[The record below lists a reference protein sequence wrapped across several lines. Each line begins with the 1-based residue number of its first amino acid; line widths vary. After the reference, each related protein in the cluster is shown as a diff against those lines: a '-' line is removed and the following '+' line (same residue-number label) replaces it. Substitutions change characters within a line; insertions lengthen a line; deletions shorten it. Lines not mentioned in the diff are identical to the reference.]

1 MKRLIKLLFL
11 FTLLGVVAGGCQLF
25 QGVKWDESYWYV
37 FQINPADAGTHGFTR
52 EDIPTEINQIL
63 DENNINANRVKSVVI
78 KEVKATIQSGSLA
91 KNFDIMDS
99 GKLYMNG
106 DGLSPVTV
114 AWWPDPIPSGQTSL
128 ILDHT
133 SEELKDHLLTDQ
145 LSFAGEG
152 YLNAAHE
159 GTTWV
164 RVDITFEI
172 TGKVLF

>member
-1 MKRLIKLLFL
+1 MKRPIKLLLL
-11 FTLLGVVAGGCQLF
+11 FTLLGLMAGGCQLF

-37 FQINPADAGTHGFTR
+37 FQIDPAEAGTHDFTR
-52 EDIPTEINQIL
+52 EDIPTEINEIL
-63 DENNINANRVKSVVI
+63 DENNISEKRVKSVVL
-78 KEVKATIQSGSLA
+78 KEVKATIQSNSHA
-91 KNFDIMDS
+91 TNFDFMDN

-106 DGLSPVTV
+106 QGLSQVTI
-114 AWWPDPIPSGQTSL
+114 AWWPDPMPTGKSSI

-145 LSFAGEG
+145 LSFAGVG

-164 RVDITFEI
+164 RVDVTFEI